1 MFRHSIE
8 TCNHFLAPFPAF
20 DFVQLPCAVFLD
32 TLPNPDMVRVYYI
45 SEHIYSFCEGIYSLV
60 RLNGQMDCV
69 HPLMNKVSD
78 LPKIFLAVGE
88 NKPIIAVSIEI
99 THTQFVLEIVVEM
112 NGEEQVR

>member
-1 MFRHSIE
+1 MFCHAIE

-20 DFVQLPCAVFLD
+20 DFVKFPCAVLFNALSYS
-32 TLPNPDMVRVYYI
+32 DMVRVYYI
-45 SEHIYSFCEGIYSLV
+45 SEHIYSFCYGIYSLV